1 MSTYIKRSIETV
13 ITNALKTSG
22 AVLIRGPKFC
32 GKTTTAS
39 RFAKSI
45 IRLNT
50 SEAINR
56 ASLQVRDVLIG
67 NHPRL
72 IDEWQ
77 TVPDIWNAVKEDLDI
92 EYEFGKYILAGS
104 STPEDKKN
112 IHHSG
117 AGRITSIM
125 MRTMSLYE
133 SGDSSGEISL
143 KDLFDNNFVCKDNKE
158 NSLEEIAH
166 LICRGGWPLSVSADK
181 DIAIDITK
189 NYYNGLFNFEY
200 SENEKFRNKKPETMR
215 AVLKSYARNISTE
228 ATITKIISDVVT
240 SKNRLID
247 PKTVNEYIDA
257 LNDLYIIEDL
267 EAWNV
272 NLRSRAIIRTTNVR
286 HFVDT
291 SLATSALNISPSDL
305 INDLNTFGLFFEDMV
320 IRDLKIYTDELDGKV
335 FHYRDNNGLESDAI
349 IHLNDGRWAI
359 VEVKLGG
366 EKLIEEA
373 VKNIRK
379 LNEIVD
385 EKNNMSFGLI
395 ITANGKIRRIDDN
408 IYVVPIKCL
417 R

>member
-1 MSTYIKRSIETV
+1 MNKYINRSIETV
-13 ITNALKTSG
+13 IASSLKTSG
-22 AVLIRGPKFC
+22 AILIRGPKFC

-50 SEAINR
+50 DEEINR
-56 ASLQVRDVLIG
+56 ARLQVKDVLIG
-67 NHPRL
+67 EHPKL

-92 EYEFGKYILAGS
+92 KYEFGKYILAGS
-104 STPEDKKN
+104 STPEDKKY

-125 MRTMSLYE
+125 MRPMSLYE
-133 SGDSSGEISL
+133 SGDSSGEVSL
-143 KDLFDNNFVCKDNKE
+143 KNLFENKFEFKDNKE
-158 NSLEEIAH
+158 NKLDEIAR
-166 LICRGGWPLSVSADK
+166 LICRGGWPLSVAADK
-181 DIAIDITK
+181 DISIEITK
-189 NYYNGLFNFEY
+189 NYFNGLFNFEY
-200 SENEKFRNKKPETMR
+200 SDNEKFRNKKTETLR

-240 SKNRLID
+240 AKNRLID
-247 PKTVNEYIDA
+247 TKTINEYIDV
-257 LNDLYIIEDL
+257 LKDLYILDDL

-272 NLRSRAIIRTTNVR
+272 NLRSRAIIRTTNIR
-286 HFVDT
+286 HFVDA
-291 SLATSALNISPSDL
+291 SIATSALNITPNDL

-320 IRDLKIYTDELDGKV
+320 IRDLRIYTDEMGGKV
-335 FHYRDNNGLESDAI
+335 FHYRDSNGLESDAI

-366 EKLIEEA
+366 EKLIEDA
-373 VKNIRK
+373 VKNIKK
-379 LNEIVD
+379 LSKIVD
-385 EKNNMSFGLI
+385 EKNKMSFGLV
-395 ITANGKIRRIDDN
+395 ITANGKIRRLDEN
-408 IYVVPIKCL
+408 IYAVPIMSL